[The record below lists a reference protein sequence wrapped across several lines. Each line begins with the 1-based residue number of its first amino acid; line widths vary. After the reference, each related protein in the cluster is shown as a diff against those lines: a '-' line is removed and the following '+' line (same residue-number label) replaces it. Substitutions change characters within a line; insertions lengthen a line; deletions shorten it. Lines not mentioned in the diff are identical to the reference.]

1 MKNYKTI
8 VKDVVWINV
17 YWTITDV
24 YWDVRD
30 IISNNVNNTVWLNV
44 RDNVRNIIW
53 NKVWKPVKL
62 FEYNDL
68 EQYRNNL

>member
-1 MKNYKTI
+1 MKNYHYHKMVRDT
-8 VKDVVWINV
+8 VWINV

-24 YWDVRD
+24 YLNLNFRD
-30 IISNNVNNTVWLNV
+30 MIFNNVWEIVGNNV
-44 RDNVRNIIW
+44 RDNVERH
-53 NKVWKPVKL
+53 VKL